1 MYNNF
6 IQILIIISLMKIITI
21 ESYSLN
27 LYVLKL
33 IKDKYYVGIS
43 RNDITIRYNQH
54 LKGQGATWT
63 RIYKPLYIIESIKTN
78 TMFDEDKY
86 TKMYMNKFGIENVRG
101 GSYSNIILEDYQL
114 KTLDKEFKN
123 VNNLCFK
130 CGEKGHFASNC
141 NK

>member
-1 MYNNF
+1 MIFYK
-6 IQILIIISLMKIITI
+6 IQIIILLMKIITI
-21 ESYSLN
+21 EPYSLN

-43 RNDITIRYNQH
+43 RNDITIRYKQH
-54 LKGQGATWT
+54 LKGNSATWT
-63 RIYKPLYIIESIKTN
+63 RMYKPLYIIESIKTN

-86 TKMYMNKFGIENVRG
+86 TKIYMNKFGIENVRG

-130 CGEKGHFASNC
+130 CGEKGHFAANC
-141 NK
+141 NKK